1 MSETRPDVIINHAP
15 TDEELAAIVAALEFI
30 TTAETPAP
38 SVPPPSRWATVAR
51 REVMRGSLERDT
63 P

>member
-1 MSETRPDVIINHAP
+1 MSEAQPDIVINPEP
-15 TDEELAAIVAALEFI
+15 TDEELAAIIAALEYI
-30 TTAETPAP
+30 TSTETPVP
-38 SVPPPSRWATVAR
+38 SAPPPSRWARVAR